1 MMNRTEAPLG
11 PQTLRTEVNVG
22 VPLNAQYVVLCNMS
36 KTGGCETYKLS
47 RDKTAGIHFKV

>member
-1 MMNRTEAPLG
+1 MNRTEAPLG